1 MFSSLPEMNW
11 TLVVLLLIVSAV
23 VSFIGDIVGMRI
35 GKKRISLFGLRPRY
49 TSSLVT
55 VTTGILI
62 MLFTLAALAVT
73 SDTVRTAIFS
83 MKIVQ
88 SQIRDLTS
96 QLQENRSELESM
108 EERLAESQTALIE
121 RQTQLAEVQSRL
133 ENREERLAAVERE
146 LEKTRQE
153 QKLTQQQL
161 EELRDERSLLNRQI
175 ERLRADAEFLKEG
188 LEELRAG
195 KIVVFAGELIAQ
207 TVVTPGETDV
217 TLRSLQDELVRNA
230 QQTVAFRTGADRESV
245 EIRLE
250 EGSVIDDILEKSRTG
265 GERILLRLIAAENAI
280 AGEPVYTELS
290 DYPSKHVY
298 AEGALLADE
307 TMPAGLN
314 DMEAENAL
322 YAVLRQI
329 NRKARE
335 DGVLPDPL
343 RGTVGNLEAS
353 DFFEA
358 IEKIAGREQPP
369 RIVVEAAED
378 IYTEGPVRV
387 NIRVLPGGE

>member
-1 MFSSLPEMNW
+1 VLPSLPELNW
-11 TLVVLLLIVSAV
+11 TLVVMLLIVSAV

-55 VTTGILI
+55 VVTGILI
-62 MLFTLAALAVT
+62 MLFTLGALAMT

-108 EERLAESQTALIE
+108 ENRLAESQMSLIE
-121 RQTQLAEVQSRL
+121 KQTQLSEVQSELESREKRL
-133 ENREERLAAVERE
+133 EQVEQE
-146 LEKTRQE
+146 LEETRRE

-161 EELRDERSLLNRQI
+161 EELREERALLNRQI

-207 TVVTPGETDV
+207 TVIDPGDSSASAER
-217 TLRSLQDELVRNA
+217 LRENLVSNA
-230 QQTVAFRTGADRESV
+230 KQTIAYRTGTRSGRVEIVIEDDSSIAEILQKSRES
-245 EIRLE
+245 
-250 EGSVIDDILEKSRTG
+250 
-265 GERILLRLIAAENAI
+265 GERVLLRLLASENAI
-280 AGEPVYTELS
+280 AGEPVYAELS
-290 DYPSKHVY
+290 DYPSKLVY
-298 AEGALLADE
+298 QEGTVLADE
-307 TMPAGLN
+307 VLPSGLSER
-314 DMEAENAL
+314 EAENAL

-329 NRKARE
+329 NKKARE

-343 RGTVGNLEAS
+343 RGTVGDLEAS
-353 DFFEA
+353 DFFDA

-369 RIVVEAAED
+369 RIVVETAED

-387 NIRVLPGGE
+387 QIRVLP

>member
-1 MFSSLPEMNW
+1 MLSSLPELNW
-11 TLVVLLLIVSAV
+11 TLVIMLLVVSAV

-35 GKKRISLFGLRPRY
+35 GKKRVSLFGLRPRY

-55 VTTGILI
+55 VVTGILI
-62 MLFTLAALAVT
+62 MLFTLGALAIT

-96 QLQENRSELESM
+96 QLQENRSELASM
-108 EERLAESQTALIE
+108 EERLAESQSSLIE
-121 RQTQLAEVQSRL
+121 KQTQLSEVQSEL
-133 ENREERLAAVERE
+133 EFREERLSQVERE
-146 LEKTRQE
+146 LEQTRKE

-161 EELRDERSLLNRQI
+161 EELREERSRLNRQI
-175 ERLRADAEFLKEG
+175 EQLRSDAQLLKEG

-207 TVVTPGETDV
+207 TVIVPEESDVSQEMLKET
-217 TLRSLQDELVRNA
+217 LIANA
-230 QQTVAFRTGADRESV
+230 RQTIAIRTGTQSESV
-245 EIRLE
+245 RIILEDDDTMRETLE
-250 EGSVIDDILEKSRTG
+250 ESRNS
-265 GERILLRLIAAENAI
+265 GERILLRLIASENAI
-280 AGEPVYTELS
+280 AGEPVYAELS
-290 DYPSKHVY
+290 DYPSRLVY
-298 AEGALLADE
+298 PEGAILADE
-307 TMPAGLN
+307 TLPSGLE
-314 DMEAENAL
+314 DAEAESAL
-322 YAVLRQI
+322 YGILADI

-358 IEKIAGREQPP
+358 IEKIAGKQQPR
-369 RIVVEAAED
+369 RILVETAED

-387 NIRVLPGGE
+387 KIRVLPGE

>member
-1 MFSSLPEMNW
+1 MLSSLPELNW
-11 TLVVLLLIVSAV
+11 TLIIMLLVVSAV

-35 GKKRISLFGLRPRY
+35 GKKRVSLFGLRPRY

-55 VTTGILI
+55 VVTGILI
-62 MLFTLAALAVT
+62 MLFTLGALAIT

-96 QLQENRSELESM
+96 QLQENRSELASM
-108 EERLAESQTALIE
+108 EERLAESQSLLIE
-121 RQTQLAEVQSRL
+121 KQTQLSEVQS
-133 ENREERLAAVERE
+133 E
-146 LEKTRQE
+146 LEIREKRLRQVEQELEQTRRE

-161 EELRDERSLLNRQI
+161 EELREERSRLNGQI
-175 ERLRADAEFLKEG
+175 EQLRSDAQLLKEG

-207 TVVTPGETDV
+207 TVFVPGKRAMSLEDLRET
-217 TLRSLQDELVRNA
+217 LFANA
-230 QQTVAFRTGADRESV
+230 RQTVALRTGTQRESV
-245 EIRLE
+245 QI
-250 EGSVIDDILEKSRTG
+250 ILEDEDSLKEIVEKGRSSDK
-265 GERILLRLIAAENAI
+265 RILLRLIASENAI
-280 AGEPVYTELS
+280 AGEPVYAELS
-290 DYPSKHVY
+290 DYPSRLVY
-298 AEGALLADE
+298 PEGTVLADE
-307 TMPAGLN
+307 TMPPDLE
-314 DMEAENAL
+314 EAEAESAL
-322 YAVLRQI
+322 YGILGEI

-358 IEKIAGREQPP
+358 IEKIAGNQRP
-369 RIVVEAAED
+369 RRILVETKED

-387 NIRVLPGGE
+387 KIRVLPVE

>member
-1 MFSSLPEMNW
+1 MLPSLPELNW
-11 TLVVLLLIVSAV
+11 TLVVMLLIVSAV

-55 VTTGILI
+55 VVTGILI
-62 MLFTLAALAVT
+62 MLFTLGALAMT

-108 EERLAESQTALIE
+108 ENRLAESQMSLIE
-121 RQTQLAEVQSRL
+121 KQTQLSEVQSELESREKRL
-133 ENREERLAAVERE
+133 EQVEQE
-146 LEKTRQE
+146 LEETRRE

-161 EELRDERSLLNRQI
+161 EELREERALLNRQI

-207 TVVTPGETDV
+207 TVIDPGDSSASAER
-217 TLRSLQDELVRNA
+217 LRENLVSNA
-230 QQTVAFRTGADRESV
+230 KQTIAYRTGTRSGRVEIVIEDDSSIAEILQKSRES
-245 EIRLE
+245 
-250 EGSVIDDILEKSRTG
+250 
-265 GERILLRLIAAENAI
+265 GERVLLRLLASENAI
-280 AGEPVYTELS
+280 AGEPVYAELS
-290 DYPSKHVY
+290 DYPSKLVY
-298 AEGALLADE
+298 QEGTVLADE
-307 TMPAGLN
+307 VLPSGLSER
-314 DMEAENAL
+314 EAENAL

-329 NRKARE
+329 NKKARE

-343 RGTVGNLEAS
+343 RGTVGDLEAS
-353 DFFEA
+353 DFFDA

-369 RIVVEAAED
+369 RIVVETAED

-387 NIRVLPGGE
+387 QIRVLP

>member
-1 MFSSLPEMNW
+1 VLSSLPELNW
-11 TLVVLLLIVSAV
+11 TLVIMLLIVSAV

-55 VTTGILI
+55 VVTGILI
-62 MLFTLAALAVT
+62 MLFTLGALAMT

-108 EERLAESQTALIE
+108 ETRLAESQSSLIE
-121 RQTQLAEVQSRL
+121 KQTQLSEVQNEL
-133 ENREERLAAVERE
+133 EGREKRLAQVERE
-146 LEKTRQE
+146 LEETKQE

-161 EELRDERSLLNRQI
+161 EELREERALLNRQI

-207 TVVTPGETDV
+207 TVIDPDDSSISAER
-217 TLRSLQDELVRNA
+217 LRENLVSNA
-230 QQTVAFRTGADRESV
+230 KQTIAYRTRARSDLV
-245 EIRLE
+245 EIVLE
-250 EGSVIDDILEKSRTG
+250 DDSSIGEILGKSRKS
-265 GERILLRLIAAENAI
+265 GERVLLRLLASENAI
-280 AGEPVYTELS
+280 AGEPVYVELS
-290 DYPSKHVY
+290 DYPSKLVY
-298 AEGALLADE
+298 QEGTVLADE
-307 TMPAGLN
+307 VLPSDLSER
-314 DMEAENAL
+314 EAENAL
-322 YAVLRQI
+322 YAVLRKI
-329 NRKARE
+329 NKKSRE

-343 RGTVGNLEAS
+343 RGTVGDLEAS
-353 DFFEA
+353 DFFDA

-369 RIVVEAAED
+369 RVVVETAED

-387 NIRVLPGGE
+387 EIRVLP

>member
-1 MFSSLPEMNW
+1 MLPSLPELNW
-11 TLVVLLLIVSAV
+11 TLVVMLLIVSAV

-55 VTTGILI
+55 VVTGILI
-62 MLFTLAALAVT
+62 MLFTLGALAMT

-108 EERLAESQTALIE
+108 ENRLAESQMSLIE
-121 RQTQLAEVQSRL
+121 KQTQLSEVQSELESREKRL
-133 ENREERLAAVERE
+133 EQVEQE
-146 LEKTRQE
+146 LEETRRE

-161 EELRDERSLLNRQI
+161 EELREERALLNRQI

-207 TVVTPGETDV
+207 TVIDPGDSSASAER
-217 TLRSLQDELVRNA
+217 LRENLVSNA
-230 QQTVAFRTGADRESV
+230 KQTIAYRTGTRSGRVEIVIEDDSSIAEILQKSRES
-245 EIRLE
+245 
-250 EGSVIDDILEKSRTG
+250 
-265 GERILLRLIAAENAI
+265 GERVLLRLLASENAI
-280 AGEPVYTELS
+280 AGEPVYAELS
-290 DYPSKHVY
+290 DYPSKLVY
-298 AEGALLADE
+298 QEGTVLADE
-307 TMPAGLN
+307 VLPSGLSER
-314 DMEAENAL
+314 EAENAL

-329 NRKARE
+329 NKKARE

-343 RGTVGNLEAS
+343 RGTVGDLEAS
-353 DFFEA
+353 DFFDA

-369 RIVVEAAED
+369 RIVVKTAED

-387 NIRVLPGGE
+387 KIRVLP